1 MDDMAS
7 VGLKVDSTDVRKASG
22 DLDKFAGAGDRAG
35 GSAGRAEGKFA
46 GMGRG
51 LAVAAASA
59 LAAVVSIVALSSQLN
74 RFIDATVTNEKAQA
88 QLGAAIASTGGAAG
102 KSVADLNAHAA
113 ALQKITNFGDETTN
127 AMQGVLLTFTQIKG
141 DQFDA
146 ATVAILDMSQALGK
160 DLQASALQVGKAL
173 NDPVK
178 GMAALAESGIQF
190 TEAQKEMVKGM
201 VAANDTIGAQTIILA
216 ELEKQF
222 GGSAEAARNTL
233 GGALASLRNAFGDLF
248 ELSGPGSENLRASI
262 ERLTTA
268 VADPA
273 FFAAVQSIGTALF
286 RAAEIGVNAMTALS
300 GAFSF
305 VSENIDTLA
314 VAVIGLVSTAI
325 PGAIA
330 GLVAM
335 TSGMSAAGI
344 ATGIF
349 TGAVSAA
356 RLALIALGG
365 PLGIVFGLLGAA
377 AGAFFLFRD
386 NAGEMET
393 ASYDAESGA
402 LALAEAL
409 DKVTAAEP
417 ASSAAVI
424 ALANNNVK
432 LANSAYEAASAELAK
447 RRAMLEMRE
456 SSGVGG
462 TTGSIRTTGI
472 TETTNTVSQALDRQV
487 DAELALTRAIAGR
500 NIAAEEIAMT
510 MPVVAARTNDATDAA
525 DSAAKSAAALA
536 DEMDAITVAS
546 GGGSG
551 GGAAGGIAEIA
562 NELEAAET
570 ATDQFTQTF
579 MDGMGRAIDYTV
591 DGFRDGFSGLL
602 DIIKS
607 TLLQAIKFAIANP
620 IKLALGIGGVGAGVA
635 GAVGSGGIL
644 GGLTGVAGAFGSG
657 LSVVGNGLMAGG
669 LGGAAQA
676 GLGAISG
683 GLSMGGLSGFA
694 TAAGAA
700 LPFVAAAAAVFSFFK
715 SKTKLID
722 EGIRA
727 TIDMED
733 AMFESFREIEKRRFW
748 GLSKKRSTVSSAIS
762 GADSAPLD
770 AAVFAIRE
778 SVIGATES
786 LGVSSDVFNG
796 FSHNFELSLKG
807 LDEAARA
814 SAISEEFTRMGD
826 SLANLVPHITSMN
839 QLFAVAANRVALT
852 DRLLQAQ
859 GKTEEL
865 TARIRAR
872 EMDATN
878 ELNKALLAQVFA
890 AEDAAIA
897 ADALSNSLRAM
908 LNEDLFAT
916 GQDFVRAISR
926 TNNGQVFTP
935 QQSDAELRAELRAL
949 NVSMERLV
957 SSSEIT
963 AGNTGRGADAADDTL
978 AFTLEQTL

>member
-7 VGLKVDSTDVRKASG
+7 VGLQVDSRPVRKASG
-22 DLDKFAGAGDRAG
+22 DLDKFAKSGDQAG
-35 GSAGRAEGKFA
+35 GSAGRATGA
-46 GMGRG
+46 IGGMS
-51 LAVAAASA
+51 AKMVVAAAAAAA
-59 LAAVVSIVALSSQLN
+59 LAAALAAGKFLN
-74 RFIDATVTNEKAQA
+74 KFVDATVTAEAAQA
-88 QLGAAIASTGGAAG
+88 QLGAAITSTGGAAG

-113 ALQKITNFGDETTN
+113 ALQKVTNFGDEAIN
-127 AMQGVLLTFTQIKG
+127 SMQGLLLTFTQIKG

-146 ATVAILDMSQALGK
+146 ATKATLDLATAMGT
-160 DLQASALQVGKAL
+160 DLNSAALQVGKAL
-173 NDPVK
+173 NDPIL
-178 GMAALAESGIQF
+178 GMTALSRSGIQF

-201 VAANDTIGAQTIILA
+201 VDANDTIGAQTIILA

-222 GGSAEAARNTL
+222 GGSAEAARDTL

-248 ELSGPGSENLRASI
+248 ELSGPGSDKLRASI

-268 VADPA
+268 VANPA
-273 FFAAVQSIGTALF
+273 FFAAVQSIGTGLF

-325 PGAIA
+325 PGAIT

-335 TSGMSAAGI
+335 TGGMSAAGI

-356 RLALIALGG
+356 RLALITFGG
-365 PLGIVFGLLGAA
+365 PLGIVYGLLGAA

-409 DKVTAAEP
+409 DKVTVAEP
-417 ASSAAVI
+417 ESSAAVI

-432 LANSAYEAASAELAK
+432 LADSAYEAASAELAK
-447 RRAMLEMRE
+447 RRAMLSEAEAVAGGGRSRRGAILGNERLVRE
-456 SSGVGG
+456 AIEAQ
-462 TTGSIRTTGI
+462 TAAENALATAIR
-472 TETTNTVSQALDRQV
+472 DRK
-487 DAELALTRAIAGR
+487 LAS
-500 NIAAEEIAMT
+500 EEIAMT

-525 DSAAKSAAALA
+525 DSAAEAAAALA
-536 DEMDAITVAS
+536 DEMDAITTAT
-546 GGGSG
+546 GGAG
-551 GGAAGGIAEIA
+551 GGAADGIAEIA

-570 ATDQFTQTF
+570 ATGQFTQTF

-607 TLLQAIKFAIANP
+607 TLLQAVQFAIANP
-620 IKLALGIGGVGAGVA
+620 IKLAMGIGGGGAGVA

-644 GGLTGVAGAFGSG
+644 GGLTGAASAFGSG

-683 GLSMGGLSGFA
+683 GLSMGGLAGFA

-700 LPFVAAAAAVFSFFK
+700 LPFVAAAAAVVSFFK
-715 SKTKLID
+715 SKTKTID
-722 EGIRA
+722 SGIRA

-733 AMFESFREIEKRRFW
+733 AMFESFKEIEKSRFF
-748 GLSKKRSTVSSAIS
+748 GLSKKRSTSFKELT
-762 GADSAPLD
+762 GTDSAPLD

-826 SLANLVPHITSMN
+826 SLAGLVPHIDNMN
-839 QLFAVAANRVALT
+839 DLFEVAANRVALT

-878 ELNKALLAQVFA
+878 EHNKALLAQVFA

-897 ADALSNSLRAM
+897 ADALSNSL
-908 LNEDLFAT
+908 NENMFAT
-916 GQDFVRAISR
+916 GQDFMRAMSR
-926 TNNGQVFTP
+926 TSNGQSFTP

-957 SSSEIT
+957 STSEIT

>member
-1 MDDMAS
+1 M
-7 VGLKVDSTDVRKASG
+7 
-22 DLDKFAGAGDRAG
+22 
-35 GSAGRAEGKFA
+35 SAK
-46 GMGRG
+46 MV
-51 LAVAAASA
+51 VAAAAAAALTTA
-59 LAAVVSIVALSSQLN
+59 LAAGKFLN
-74 RFIDATVTNEKAQA
+74 KFVDATVTAEAAQA
-88 QLGAAIASTGGAAG
+88 QLGAVIASTGGAAG
-102 KSVADLNAHAA
+102 RSLAQLNEHAA
-113 ALQKITNFGDETTN
+113 ALQKVTNFGDEATN

-146 ATVAILDMSQALGK
+146 ATVAIQNVATAMNQ
-160 DLQASALQVGKAL
+160 DLTAAALQVGKAL
-173 NDPVK
+173 NDPVQ
-178 GMAALAESGIQF
+178 GMTALGRSGITF
-190 TEAQKEMVKGM
+190 TEAQEDMVKGM
-201 VAANDTIGAQTIILA
+201 VEANDTIGAQTIILA

-222 GGSAEAARNTL
+222 GGSAEAARDTL

-268 VADPA
+268 VANPA
-273 FFAAVQSIGTALF
+273 FFAAVQSIGTGLF

-314 VAVIGLVSTAI
+314 VAIIGLVSTAI
-325 PGAIA
+325 PGAIT

-335 TSGMSAAGI
+335 SGGMSAAGI

-356 RLALIALGG
+356 RLALIAFGG
-365 PLGIVFGLLGAA
+365 PLGIVYGLLGAA

-409 DKVTAAEP
+409 DKVTVAEP
-417 ASSAAVI
+417 ESSAAVI

-432 LANSAYEAASAELAK
+432 LAESAFEAAKGELAK
-447 RRAMLEMRE
+447 M
-456 SSGVGG
+456 
-462 TTGSIRTTGI
+462 
-472 TETTNTVSQALDRQV
+472 
-487 DAELALTRAIAGR
+487 RAIATAGNALLDQNPLTADGNSGYSEAMAENSER
-500 NIAAEEIAMT
+500 ALARVVAAEAALEQAIRDRKLASEEIAMT

-525 DSAAKSAAALA
+525 DSAAKAAATLA
-536 DEMDAITVAS
+536 AEMDAITAAT
-546 GGGSG
+546 GGAG
-551 GGAAGGIAEIA
+551 GGAAGGIAKIA
-562 NELEAAET
+562 EELDAAET
-570 ATDQFTQTF
+570 ATGQFTQTF

-591 DGFRDGFSGLL
+591 DGFRNGFSGLL

-607 TLLQAIKFAIANP
+607 TLLQAAQFAIANP
-620 IKLALGIGGVGAGVA
+620 IKLAMGIGGGGGAA
-635 GAVGSGGIL
+635 GMASQAMGIGGGALGSLGALSGGI
-644 GGLTGVAGAFGSG
+644 GSG
-657 LSVVGNGLMAGG
+657 LSVGINGLLTGG
-669 LGGAAQA
+669 GFGPTM
-676 GLGAISG
+676 GAISG
-683 GLSMGGLSGFA
+683 GIGVGGLAGIG
-694 TAAGAA
+694 TAIGAA
-700 LPFVAAAAAVFSFFK
+700 LLPVAAIAGVVSFFRT
-715 SKTKLID
+715 KTKTID
-722 EGIRA
+722 SGIRA

-733 AMFESFREIEKRRFW
+733 AMFESFKEIEKSRFF
-748 GLSKKRSTVSSAIS
+748 GLSKKRSTSFKELT

-796 FSHNFELSLKG
+796 FTHDFKLSLKG

-814 SAISEEFTRMGD
+814 AAITEEFTRMGD
-826 SLANLVPHITSMN
+826 SLAGLVPHIDNMN

-878 ELNKALLAQVFA
+878 EHNKALLAQVFA

-897 ADALSNSLRAM
+897 ADALSNSL
-908 LNEDLFAT
+908 NEDMFAT
-916 GQDFVRAISR
+916 GQDFVRAMSR
-926 TNNGQVFTP
+926 TSNGQSFTP

-957 SSSEIT
+957 STSEIT